1 MLCPLAGYKIDENG
15 ARVVAG
21 FVVVLTL
28 VALLTQWPFATLVL
42 LFLILDFGARAFSRP
57 RWSPLGRLSALLLR
71 GARFAPRLV
80 DAGPKRFAARIG
92 LGFAVALLG
101 FSVFGAQGAY
111 VAVSVVL
118 GICALLESV
127 LGFCVGCWVYTGWYT
142 LARSVS
148 VRWAAIS
155 RGGV

>member
-15 ARVVAG
+15 ARVAAG
-21 FVVVLTL
+21 FVVLLTL
-28 VALLTQWPFATLVL
+28 VALLAPQPMAGLLL
-42 LFLILDFGARAFSRP
+42 LFLILDFGARALSRP

-71 GARFAPRLV
+71 GAGFAPRLV

-101 FSVFGAQGAY
+101 LSVFGAQGAY

-118 GICALLESV
+118 GICGLLESV

-148 VRWAAIS
+148 VRWAASS